1 MYQPSTEIRIGTVPW
16 NPSYK
21 HVRWYPNLNAQMSG
35 VASFMD
41 ARRTISTYT
50 YQRLES
56 AVDVDGNPEQYYNY
70 NYVMFQNE
78 NFGAKWFYA
87 FITRAE
93 YKTANT
99 TRLHL
104 ELDYVQTYMFDY
116 DIKPCLVERE
126 HVNDC
131 LLYTSDAADE

>member
-16 NPSYK
+16 NPNYK

-56 AVDVDGNPEQYYNY
+56 AIDVDGNPEQYYNY
-70 NYVMFQNE
+70 NYAMFQNE
-78 NFGAKWFYA
+78 NFGTK
-87 FITRAE
+87 
-93 YKTANT
+93 
-99 TRLHL
+99 
-104 ELDYVQTYMFDY
+104 
-116 DIKPCLVERE
+116 
-126 HVNDC
+126 
-131 LLYTSDAADE
+131 